1 VGKSNRKDARGHWP
15 AGKRRNPDGGRW
27 ARTRI
32 ALAAMLFEHFERGRV
47 SARALAAVLVV
58 DDRTVRRWLDGT
70 DRPTPETQF
79 AIAQWLAEQR
89 KRIKQK
95 KPSA

>member
-1 VGKSNRKDARGHWP
+1 MGKSNRKDARGHWP

-32 ALAAMLFEHFERGRV
+32 DLAALLDEHFERGHV
-47 SARALAAVLVV
+47 SARALAAVLDV
-58 DDRTVRRWLDGT
+58 DERSVRRWLDGT
-70 DRPTPETQF
+70 DRPTPETQL

-89 KRIKQK
+89 KRV
-95 KPSA
+95 KPRLKP